1 MNTKIAET
9 IRSDSG
15 FFFGDVKMIGCTATK
30 KKAHDVANSGGG
42 KVTDKKTGLDLA
54 VVKVPSSHLRGPYSD
69 NNGDQYSIP
78 TGTLALIPLELVG
91 SQPISTMTGR
101 RVIFGCGDAQ
111 LEADG
116 DLVKITLPSAEVVKL
131 HTRRT
136 A

>member
-9 IRSDSG
+9 IRSDPG
-15 FFFGDVKMIGCTATK
+15 FYFGDVKMIGCFATK
-30 KKAHDVANSGGG
+30 KKAHYVALSGGG
-42 KVTDKKTGLDLA
+42 KVTDKKTGLDL
-54 VVKVPSSHLRGPYSD
+54 VVIKVPSSQLCGLYTDS
-69 NNGDQYSIP
+69 NGDQYSIP
-78 TGTLALIPLELVG
+78 TGTLALVPLELVG
-91 SQPISTMTGR
+91 SQPISTMTGG